1 MKLNEILE
9 NISFHNILIF
19 KKNEQLKLLWIRNE
33 RVVRSNMFNN
43 KIISYID
50 HFDWIDSL
58 KTCLNKKFYI
68 VKYKNKIIGGL
79 GLKNINK
86 ISFSAEWAF
95 YISKK
100 SNFIGLAALL
110 EYKAIN
116 YFFDNYKLKK
126 LECYVMNHNSEV
138 IKLHKKYGF
147 LIQNNYIN
155 RNTSIKISNNCVFML
170 LTLINWKKIKA
181 IFNKKILKI

>member
-19 KKNEQLKLLWIRNE
+19 KKNEQLKLLRIRNE

-86 ISFSAEWAF
+86 ISFSF
-95 YISKK
+95 YLFPV
-100 SNFIGLAALL
+100 FIQ
-110 EYKAIN
+110 
-116 YFFDNYKLKK
+116 F
-126 LECYVMNHNSEV
+126 
-138 IKLHKKYGF
+138 
-147 LIQNNYIN
+147 
-155 RNTSIKISNNCVFML
+155 NTSTFYKCVYEML
-170 LTLINWKKIKA
+170 LRNI
-181 IFNKKILKI
+181 